1 VSAPVRLVETAYG
14 GVSTQLDETPGARA
28 LFILAHGAGGSLA
41 DRGVLAASEAAQ
53 RAGCSVLRFNFPYRE
68 RKSARPDPMPVLMEC
83 IARVAEHTRDRGT
96 AALILGGRSMG
107 GRAASML
114 VAGGFPCDGL
124 LLLAYPLH
132 PPGQT
137 EKLRD
142 SHLPD
147 IRVPVLCVNGTR
159 DAFCE
164 RELMERTLTRVGD
177 RWTMHWVAAADH
189 GFRVPRSS
197 GRTDADVREEIA
209 TAAGDWLDT
218 VIPASRTF

>member
-83 IARVAEHTRDRGT
+83 IASVAEHTRDRGT
-96 AALILGGRSMG
+96 AALI
-107 GRAASML
+107 
-114 VAGGFPCDGL
+114 
-124 LLLAYPLH
+124 LLAYPLH

-209 TAAGDWLDT
+209 TTAGDWLDT